1 MSENENIASSGLWP
15 AGTAVFL
22 RDDPGRKGHLTGNH
36 RSGSDGTRYQVRWDG
51 NRTSRHP
58 EYELEKQEETVLD
71 PYKLVDRERY
81 GRLGDLRRNITFI
94 QLSGKL
100 ADMVY
105 SMDTT
110 DTEFLAYQYKP
121 VLAFFNSPS
130 KGILIA
136 DEVGLGKTIE
146 AGLIWTELRA
156 RHGDA
161 RRLVVVCPAML
172 REKWCDE
179 LKKRFGV
186 DAIQLTASELREELA
201 RPRYDI
207 PGNKGYV
214 CSLQGLRQLAGA
226 LEDFE
231 QFDPV
236 IDLLIIDEAHYLR
249 NPGTQSARLGVSLR
263 DISKHVVLLSAT
275 PINLRNRD
283 LFSLLRLVDPDAF
296 EKDAFKK
303 EETFSEVLK
312 ANGPLIEA
320 RRFALDPQKK
330 GVDIIGKLKEA
341 EKHPLLKNTKQLKG
355 LLARNFDDKYLAEKA
370 NRIDLANR
378 IERINLLYHTV
389 NRTRKIEVEELG
401 RVRSPH
407 SHFVSLDEEGTEME
421 FYRRVTKSIRN
432 YAQAQTIS
440 DGFLLATPQR
450 MISSCMYAAAKSW
463 RDKTGITGQD
473 LETLIYENL
482 GVDLGMGNGNTEND
496 KISPLINHIA
506 KQVLPDTDINALRE
520 TDTKYE
526 KFSEVVHDHLGRHPE
541 EKIVVFS
548 YFKETLRYLSER
560 LGEVGLETQLLH
572 GGIGKTKQEVID
584 QFREDRKVRVLL
596 ASEVASEGVD
606 LQFSKT
612 LINYDLPW
620 NPMKIEQ
627 RIGRIDRIGQR
638 AERIDILNFG
648 CANTIDER
656 IYNRLLV
663 RLRIFERAL
672 GGMEAILGEKI
683 QELTSELLNQPLT
696 PEEEKERIENAAM
709 AIENN
714 RRYQEEL
721 EEQASHLFAHGGYI
735 LGKVNAAHE
744 KHQITAQDLMLYV
757 KDYLDSFCQGHQFI
771 TETGRADRASLKVK
785 IQVPPSTA
793 AQFADFIDKH
803 RLHGQSRLSEGNP
816 VTCHFENKVVQQRS
830 GGESINQLH
839 PFVRFISAK
848 LIQEDKQFYPLIAV
862 EIKQESLPPGLE
874 LSIGIYAF
882 LAQRW
887 TFDGL
892 RKEEHLRARAVRLA
906 SDELLDLDQ
915 SMALVNIAKVK
926 GGDWFSVASEIG
938 DVESVKKAFD
948 KCDDH
953 LDEDYRIAKDDYENE
968 NADRVTFQIR
978 STEKHRDR
986 SLESKRRVLQQHKE
1000 KGNEQAAKLE
1010 EAQIR
1015 ALVNKSSVI
1024 IEGLEQKR
1032 KTTSH
1037 PSDVVYGVIR
1047 VAI

>member
-1 MSENENIASSGLWP
+1 MSENENTAGSGLWP
-15 AGTAVFL
+15 AGTAVFH
-22 RDDPGRKGHLTGNH
+22 RDDPGRKGYLTGNRRS
-36 RSGSDGTRYQVRWDG
+36 RSGGTKYQVRWDD
-51 NRTSRHP
+51 NRTNWCP
-58 EYELEKQEETVLD
+58 EYELEKQEKIVLD
-71 PYKLVDRERY
+71 PYSLLDRGLY

-110 DTEFLAYQYKP
+110 NTEFLPYQYKP
-121 VLAFFNSPS
+121 VLAFLKSPS

-156 RHGDA
+156 RDDDA

-179 LKKRFGV
+179 LKTRFGV
-186 DAIQLTASELREELA
+186 DAIQLTASELRKELN

-214 CSLQGLRQLAGA
+214 CSLQGLRQLAGE
-226 LEDFE
+226 LEDFKP
-231 QFDPV
+231 DPV

-249 NPGTQSARLGVSLR
+249 NPETQSARLGMSLR
-263 DISKHVVLLSAT
+263 DISRHIVLLSAT

-296 EKDAFKK
+296 KKDAFKK
-303 EETFSEVLK
+303 EETFSEVLE

-320 RRFALDPQKK
+320 RGFALDPNKK
-330 GVDIIGKLKEA
+330 GVDIIEKLEEA
-341 EKHPLLKNTKQLKG
+341 AKHPLLRGTKQLEG
-355 LLARNFDDKYLAEKA
+355 LLVRNFDNKYLAEKA

-378 IERINLLYHTV
+378 IERINLLYHTFS
-389 NRTRKIEVEELG
+389 RTRKIEVEELG
-401 RVRSPH
+401 RVKRSPV
-407 SHFVSLDEEGTEME
+407 SHFVPLDEEGPEME
-421 FYRRVTKSIRN
+421 FYRRVTNSIRD
-432 YAQAQTIS
+432 YAQDQAIS

-463 RDKTGITGQD
+463 RDRTDITEPD
-473 LETLIYENL
+473 LETLIYENS
-482 GVDLGMGNGNTEND
+482 GVDSGTGNV
-496 KISPLINHIA
+496 SPLINHIA
-506 KQVLPDTDINALRE
+506 QEVLPDTDINALRE

-526 KFSEVVHDHLGRHPE
+526 KFSEVVHKYLKEHPE

-548 YFKETLRYLSER
+548 YFKGTLRYLSRR
-560 LGEVGLETQLLH
+560 LGEGGLKTQLLH
-572 GGIGKTKQEVID
+572 GGIDKTKQEVIN
-584 QFREDRKVRVLL
+584 QFRKDRKVRVLL
-596 ASEVASEGVD
+596 ASEVVSEGVD

-627 RIGRIDRIGQR
+627 RIGRIDRIGQQ

-656 IYNRLLV
+656 IYERLLV

-672 GGMEAILGEKI
+672 GDMEAILGEKI

-696 PEEEKERIENAAM
+696 PEEEEERIENAAM

-721 EEQASHLFAHGGYI
+721 EEQAFHLFAHGGYI
-735 LGKVNAAHE
+735 LEQVKAAHE
-744 KHQITAQDLMLYV
+744 FKRQITDQDLMLYV
-757 KDYLDSFCQGHQFI
+757 RDYLDSFCQGHQFI
-771 TETGRADRASLKVK
+771 TEADRDPMKVK
-785 IQVPPSTA
+785 IQLPPSTA
-793 AQFADFIDKH
+793 AQFARFIGKR
-803 RLHGQSRLSEGNP
+803 RLRGQSRLLEGNP
-816 VTCHFENKVVQQRS
+816 IICRFDKKVFQQRS
-830 GGESINQLH
+830 EIESINQSH
-839 PFVRFISAK
+839 PFVRFISDK
-848 LIQEDKQFYPLIAV
+848 LKQGNEKFHPLIAV
-862 EIKQESLPPGLE
+862 EIKQQSLPPELDE

-882 LAQRW
+882 LAKHW
-887 TFDGL
+887 VFDGL
-892 RKEEHLRARAVRLA
+892 REEEHLRARAVRLA

-915 SMALVNIAKVK
+915 SMALVDVSKMK
-926 GGDWFSVASEIG
+926 GRDWFSVANEI
-938 DVESVKKAFD
+938 DDTESVKEAFD
-948 KCDDH
+948 KCYDR
-953 LDEDYRIAKDDYENE
+953 LEEDYQIAKGDYENE

-978 STEKHRDR
+978 TTENHRDR
-986 SLESKRRVLQQHKE
+986 FLESRKRVLQQYRE
-1000 KGNEQAAKLE
+1000 EGDERMVRLEEGRIRARTNKLE
-1010 EAQIR
+1010 VQ
-1015 ALVNKSSVI
+1015 
-1024 IEGLEQKR
+1024 IEGLKQKR

-1037 PSDVVYGVIR
+1037 SSDVVYGVIR
-1047 VAI
+1047 VAK